1 MASLILPNPYE
12 AITMGIVSIVRVEPW
27 LAATIAS
34 GIAIGVSAV
43 LTILYYSLK
52 TKTNRVTDVYLSGE
66 PENVV
71 SMIMPSI
78 AALYW
83 GFIKRFAKSLYKAL
97 VDKVHTGSL
106 HDWYKFISSWFALLI
121 LLAIIALVLAFVR
134 W

>member
-1 MASLILPNPYE
+1 MASLYE
-12 AITMGIVSIVRVEPW
+12 VIIMGIVSIVRVEPW

-43 LTILYYSLK
+43 LMTLYYSLK
-52 TKTNRVTDVYLSGE
+52 TKTSRVTDVYLSGE

-97 VDKVHTGSL
+97 IDKVHTGSL

-121 LLAIIALVLAFVR
+121 LLAVIALVLAFVG